1 LRDTTVA
8 RSYAEAL
15 LELGERHNKHGEF
28 VATFSAL
35 DEAAGRDPLVRTFLE
50 SPKIEVAA
58 KKTALRHAL
67 GPQVDPLFVNFLMVV
82 LQKRRQRLL
91 FDIGRE
97 YLNLVDEKQGRTHV
111 QVTLARQADG
121 ALQEQISKQLSRVL
135 GKQVIPHVSINP
147 EILGGIIVRYGDR
160 VLDGSLRRR
169 LVSLRHRLMDVDL
182 PATR

>member
-1 LRDTTVA
+1 VRDTTVA

-15 LELGERHNKHGEF
+15 FALAEKLNRHDSF
-28 VATFSAL
+28 VASFSAL
-35 DEAAGRDPLVRTFLE
+35 DEAAGQDPVVRAFLE

-67 GPQVDPLFVNFLMVV
+67 GPQTDPMFVNFLMVV

-97 YLNLVDEKQGRTHV
+97 YRSLVDEKQGRMHV
-111 QVTLARQADG
+111 QVTLARPADG
-121 ALQEQISKQLSRVL
+121 QLQEQISRRLSIVL
-135 GKQVIPHVSINP
+135 GKQVIPHVSVNP
-147 EILGGIIVRYGDR
+147 ELLGGIIVRFGDR

-169 LVSLRHRLMDVDL
+169 LVSLRHRLINADL
-182 PATR
+182 PVT

>member
-1 LRDTTVA
+1 VRDTTVA

-15 LELGERHNKHGEF
+15 FELGERQNKHDAF
-28 VATFSAL
+28 VASFTAL
-35 DEAAGRDPLVRTFLE
+35 DEAAGRDPLVRAFLE
-50 SPKIEVAA
+50 SPKIELAA
-58 KKTALRHAL
+58 KKSAVRRAIGQQT
-67 GPQVDPLFVNFLMVV
+67 DPMFVNFLMVV

-97 YLNLVDEKQGRTHV
+97 YLALVDEKLGRMHV
-111 QVTLARQADG
+111 QVTLARAMDG
-121 ALQEQISKQLSRVL
+121 ALQEQLSKQLAAVL
-135 GKQVIPHVSINP
+135 GKQVIPHVSVNP

-169 LVSLRHRLMDVDL
+169 LVSLRHRLMDAEL

>member
-1 LRDTTVA
+1 VRDTTVA

-15 LELGERHNKHGEF
+15 FELGERHNRHDPF
-28 VATFSAL
+28 VASFSAL
-35 DEAAGRDPLVRTFLE
+35 DEAAGRDPQVRAFLE

-58 KKTALRHAL
+58 KKNALRKAL
-67 GPQVDPLFVNFLMVV
+67 GPQADPLFVNFLMVV

-97 YLNLVDEKQGRTHV
+97 YLGLVDDKQGRMHV
-111 QVTLARQADG
+111 QVTLARPADST
-121 ALQEQISKQLSRVL
+121 LQQEISKQLSGVL
-135 GKQVIPHVSINP
+135 GKQIIPHVSVNP

-169 LVSLRHRLMDVDL
+169 LVSLRHRLMEAEL
-182 PATR
+182 PAT

>member
-1 LRDTTVA
+1 MRDTTVA

-15 LELGERHNKHGEF
+15 FELGERHNRHDPF
-28 VATFSAL
+28 VASFSAL
-35 DEAAGRDPLVRTFLE
+35 DEAAGRDPQVRAFLE

-58 KKTALRHAL
+58 KKNALRKAL
-67 GPQVDPLFVNFLMVV
+67 GPQADPLFVNFLMVV

-91 FDIGRE
+91 FDIGRD
-97 YLNLVDEKQGRTHV
+97 YLNLVDEKLGRMHV
-111 QVTLARQADG
+111 RVTLARQADG
-121 ALQEQISKQLSRVL
+121 ALQEQISKQLSDVL

-169 LVSLRHRLMDVDL
+169 LVSLRNRLMNADV
-182 PATR
+182 PAT

>member
-1 LRDTTVA
+1 VRDTTVA

-15 LELGERHNKHGEF
+15 FELGERQNKHDAF
-28 VATFSAL
+28 VAAINAL
-35 DEAAGRDPLVRTFLE
+35 DEAAGREPQVRAFLE

-58 KKTALRHAL
+58 KKAALRRAL
-67 GPQVDPLFVNFLMVV
+67 EQQVDPLFVNFLMVV

-97 YLNLVDEKQGRTHV
+97 YLGLVDQKQGRMHV
-111 QVTLARQADG
+111 QVTLARAADG
-121 ALQEQISKQLSRVL
+121 AQQEQIGKQLSAVL
-135 GKQVIPHVSINP
+135 GKQVISHISVNP

-169 LVSLRHRLMDVDL
+169 LVSLRHRLMDVEL